1 MKKFIVFILTLAAV
15 QTYAVQPPTIADVE
29 LKAHFPQ
36 ASDVQWKKT
45 DDNLLE
51 ARFVSEEQEVSAF
64 FTPTGTFV
72 EADIEVSYDELPII
86 IKALSSY
93 YVEKSHCYYVK
104 SIDPTNH
111 TVYVMYFQNNNHQY
125 QVLMEEGKT
134 TSVLKELK

>member
-15 QTYAVQPPTIADVE
+15 QAYAVQPPAIADVE
-29 LKAHFPQ
+29 LKEHFPQ
-36 ASDVQWKKT
+36 ASDIQWKKT
-45 DDNLLE
+45 DDNLFE
-51 ARFVSEEQEVSAF
+51 ARFVSEEQEMSAF

-72 EADIEVSYDELPII
+72 EADTEVLYDELPTI

-104 SIDPTNH
+104 SIDANNH
-111 TVYVMYFQNNNHQY
+111 VVYFMYFQNNNHQY